1 MEVWGVIFLG
11 VIALSS
17 LVQAAFLIGVA
28 RSGRR
33 VAQRLDEL
41 QERVDREIR
50 PTLDSLNRV
59 MRNVAEISDLGVLQ
73 VRRVDEALADTIAKV
88 EETTTVLREL
98 ILRPIG
104 PLLHVLAILK
114 GIRKGFEVYSTIG
127 GLESRARGH
136 VRRYAEDEHLFI

>member
-17 LVQAAFLIGVA
+17 LIQAAFLIGVA

-50 PTLDSLNRV
+50 PTLESLNRV
-59 MRNVAEISDLGVLQ
+59 TRNLAEISDLGVLQ
-73 VRRVDEALADTIAKV
+73 VRRIDEALADTIAKV
-88 EETTTVLREL
+88 EETTTVVREL

-104 PLLHVLAILK
+104 PILQILAVLK

-127 GLESRARGH
+127 GLESRARGQ